1 MNTSTYNNIRI
12 SENDNVYIK
21 IKSGWFQKPISEEF
35 KTEKYYIILN
45 YFLLEAAP
53 EGLSY
58 KYKEL
63 KEKGWPNDVFRS
75 SILFNHMFSN
85 FLYKKSI
92 FIVEKRDD
100 FKQSLNKINFD
111 KSFHNIREEGI
122 AVQKKSN
129 MNRINSVLYHIR
141 NSFAHGRFQIYNFN
155 NEVFYCLESGIIK
168 KKANVFCLKS
178 RMIIKEKT
186 FLSWIELFNNPIKD
200 DDEKVKKRKHKKK

>member
-1 MNTSTYNNIRI
+1 MTTNTCSNIGI

-35 KTEKYYIILN
+35 KTEKYYSILN

-58 KYKEL
+58 KHKEL
-63 KEKGWPNDVFRS
+63 KENGWPNDVFRS
-75 SILFNHMFSN
+75 SILYNHMFSN
-85 FLYKKSI
+85 FLSKNSI
-92 FIVEKRDD
+92 FIDEKRDT

-122 AVQKKSN
+122 VVQKKSN

-141 NSFAHGRFQIYNFN
+141 NSFAHGRFQIYKFN
-155 NEVFYCLESGIIK
+155 NEIYYCLESGIIK
-168 KKANVFCLKS
+168 KRANLFCLKS

-186 FLSWIELFNNPIKD
+186 LLSWIELFNNPIKV
-200 DDEKVKKRKHKKK
+200 DDENSKKRKHKK